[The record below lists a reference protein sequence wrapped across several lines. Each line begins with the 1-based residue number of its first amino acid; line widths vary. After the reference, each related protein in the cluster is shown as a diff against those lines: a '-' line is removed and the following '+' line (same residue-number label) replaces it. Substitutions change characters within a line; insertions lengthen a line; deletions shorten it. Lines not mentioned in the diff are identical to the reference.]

1 MPRRGYCESMK
12 RHLWALALCCLLCSA
27 MAAGTTTSG
36 TPQKSTKP
44 PPGVEMAQALTT
56 ITGVAISPL
65 LGVSAVGAWHYFRT
79 DASMRGNLSW
89 FAQPWF
95 WVTGLLIV
103 ALVFAKDVFG
113 AGLPPGWKKPFDV
126 AELIENKLSAL
137 VAAGAFVPLF
147 ASVFEP
153 LKTSS
158 LASMGFAAIDMASV
172 YNVLVMP
179 FALAVFA
186 VVFLASHAINIL
198 ILLSPWGAIDAALK
212 AARTALLSLLTLVS
226 FINPWLGAIFSIA
239 VIIVAWF
246 IAGWSFRLM
255 VFGSIFSWDFVTL
268 RRTRCTPEGT
278 EHRAFTAREIERTP
292 IRSCGKLVKTAEGTL
307 EFRYRPWLI
316 LPRRTVKLP
325 VNHLAV
331 GNGFMYPVMLREAD
345 GKETV
350 LLNFPP
356 RYCGNEAALAKC
368 YDLPLRDVGLYRG
381 MKMAWRWLKELVS
394 GKGQETVLE
403 VGTA

>member
-1 MPRRGYCESMK
+1 MK
-12 RHLWALALCCLLCSA
+12 RQLWIVALCFLLCSA
-27 MAAGTTTSG
+27 MAAGTASSTSRK
-36 TPQKSTKP
+36 TAR
-44 PPGVEMAQALTT
+44 PPGVEMAQALST

-79 DASMRGNLSW
+79 DASQRANLAW
-89 FAQPWF
+89 YAQPWF

-113 AGLPPGWKKPFDV
+113 AALPPGWKKPFDV

-137 VAAGAFVPLF
+137 VVAGAFVPLF
-147 ASVFEP
+147 AAVFEP
-153 LKTSS
+153 LQSSS
-158 LASMGFAAIDMASV
+158 LASMGFAAADASSV

-179 FALAVFA
+179 FAIAVFV

-198 ILLSPWGAIDAALK
+198 IILSPWGVIDAGLK

-255 VFGSIFSWDFVTL
+255 IFGSIFAWDFATL
-268 RRTRCTPEGT
+268 RRTRCAPEGA
-278 EHRAFTAREIERTP
+278 EHRAFTARQIERTP
-292 IRSCGKLVKTAEGTL
+292 IRSCGKLVKTASGAF
-307 EFRYRPWLI
+307 EFHYRPWLI
-316 LPRRTVKLP
+316 LPKRIVKLTGDQ
-325 VNHLAV
+325 LAI
-331 GNGFMYPVMLREAD
+331 GNGFLYPVMLREAE

-356 RYCGNEAALAKC
+356 RYSGNEAALAKC
-368 YDLPLRDVGLYRG
+368 YGLPLRDVGLYRG
-381 MKMAWRWLKELVS
+381 MKAGWRWLKELIA
-394 GKGQETVLE
+394 GRTQETTLDVAAE
-403 VGTA
+403 APS

>member
-1 MPRRGYCESMK
+1 MK
-12 RHLWALALCCLLCSA
+12 RRLWLVSLCCLLCSA
-27 MAAGTTTSG
+27 MAAGTASSAAK
-36 TPQKSTKP
+36 PKDTK

-65 LGVSAVGAWHYFRT
+65 LGVSAVGAWHSFRA
-79 DASMRGNLSW
+79 DASHRASLSW
-89 FAQPWF
+89 YAQPWF
-95 WVTGLLIV
+95 WITGLLIV

-113 AGLPPGWKKPFDV
+113 AALPPGWKKPFDV

-147 ASVFEP
+147 AAVFEP
-153 LKTSS
+153 LQTTS
-158 LASMGFAAIDMASV
+158 LANMGFAALDMSGV

-179 FALAVFA
+179 FAIAVFV

-198 ILLSPWGAIDAALK
+198 IILSPWGIIDAALK

-226 FINPWLGAIFSIA
+226 FINPWLGAILSIV

-268 RRTRCTPEGT
+268 RRTRCEPEGT
-278 EHRAFTAREIERTP
+278 AHRAFTARQIERAP
-292 IRSCGKLVKTAEGTL
+292 IRSCGHLVKTADGAL
-307 EFRYRPWLI
+307 EFRYRPWLV
-316 LPRRTVKLP
+316 LPRRSLKLP
-325 VNHLAV
+325 ADQLAI
-331 GNGFMYPVMLREAD
+331 GNGFLYPVMLREANA
-345 GKETV
+345 KETV

-368 YDLPLRDVGLYRG
+368 YGLPLRDVGLYRG
-381 MKMAWRWLKELVS
+381 MKAAWRWLKEFIF
-394 GKGQETVLE
+394 GKAQNTVLE
-403 VGTA
+403 VSAHAG

>member
-1 MPRRGYCESMK
+1 MK
-12 RHLWALALCCLLCSA
+12 RHLWVIALCCLLCSA
-27 MAAGTTTSG
+27 MAAGTTSSG
-36 TPQKSTKP
+36 PKTKSAK

-79 DASMRGNLSW
+79 EPTLRYGVPW
-89 FAQPWF
+89 YAQPWF

-147 ASVFEP
+147 AAVFEP
-153 LKTSS
+153 LQTSS
-158 LASMGFAAIDMASV
+158 LASMGFAAIDMSSV
-172 YNVLVMP
+172 YNVLIMP
-179 FALAVFA
+179 FAIAVFV

-198 ILLSPWGAIDAALK
+198 IILSPWGAIDAALK

-255 VFGSIFSWDFVTL
+255 VFGNIFAWDFVTL

-292 IRSCGKLVKTAEGTL
+292 VRSCGKVVKTASGGF

-316 LPRRTVKLP
+316 LPKRVVKLP
-325 VNHLAV
+325 GDGLAI
-331 GNGFMYPVMLREAD
+331 GEGFIFPVMLREAE
-345 GKETV
+345 GRETV

-356 RYCGNEAALAKC
+356 RYSGNEAALAKC
-368 YDLPLRDVGLYRG
+368 YGLPLRDVGLYRG
-381 MKMAWRWLKELVS
+381 MKAAWRWLKEFVS
-394 GKGQETVLE
+394 GKGAVLE
-403 VGTA
+403 TASESTSAV

>member
-1 MPRRGYCESMK
+1 MARHSYSESMK
-12 RHLWALALCCLLCSA
+12 RHLWALAVCCLLCSA
-27 MAAGTTTSG
+27 MAAGTSS
-36 TPQKSTKP
+36 TPQKTTKP

-79 DASMRGNLSW
+79 DASQRGNLSW

-158 LASMGFAAIDMASV
+158 LASMGFAAIDMSSV

-179 FALAVFA
+179 FALAVFV

-226 FINPWLGAIFSIA
+226 FINPWLGAIFSIV

-292 IRSCGKLVKTAEGTL
+292 IRSCGMLVKTANGF
-307 EFRYRPWLI
+307 EFQYRPWLI
-316 LPRRTVKLP
+316 FPKRVVKLLP
-325 VNHLAV
+325 GDGLAI
-331 GNGFMYPVMLREAD
+331 GNGFMYPVMLRETTR
-345 GKETV
+345 KETV

-381 MKMAWRWLKELVS
+381 MKAAWQWLKELVS
-394 GKGQETVLE
+394 GKGKETVLE
-403 VGTA
+403 VQSA

>member
-1 MPRRGYCESMK
+1 
-12 RHLWALALCCLLCSA
+12 
-27 MAAGTTTSG
+27 
-36 TPQKSTKP
+36 
-44 PPGVEMAQALTT
+44 MAQALTT

-79 DASMRGNLSW
+79 DASKRGNLSW

-158 LASMGFAAIDMASV
+158 LASMGFAAIDMSSV
-172 YNVLVMP
+172 YNVLIMP

-186 VVFLASHAINIL
+186 V
-198 ILLSPWGAIDAALK
+198 LSPWGAIDAALK

-226 FINPWLGAIFSIA
+226 FINPWLGAIFSIV

-316 LPRRTVKLP
+316 LPKRSVKLP
-325 VNHLAV
+325 ANNLAI

-403 VGTA
+403 VVSESTSAV